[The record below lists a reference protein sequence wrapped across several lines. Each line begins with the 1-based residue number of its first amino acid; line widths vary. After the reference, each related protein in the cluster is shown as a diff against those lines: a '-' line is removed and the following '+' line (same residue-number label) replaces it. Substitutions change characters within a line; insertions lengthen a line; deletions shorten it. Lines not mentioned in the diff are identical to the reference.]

1 MAIGTIEASS
11 DGERLASVGVL
22 AIYVCQMAF
31 DELSYAPI
39 ENSLVF
45 FLAGMTTGS
54 PHSGMFETA
63 PAYPTLRDATFKPAI
78 AT

>member
-1 MAIGTIEASS
+1 MAIGTTEASS

-31 DELSYAPI
+31 HELSYAPI

-45 FLAGMTTGS
+45 FLAGMTMGLR
-54 PHSGMFETA
+54 HSAMPETA
-63 PAYPTLRDATFKPAI
+63 PAYPILRDATFKPAI

>member
-1 MAIGTIEASS
+1 MAIGTTEASS
-11 DGERLASVGVL
+11 DGERPASVGVL

-31 DELSYAPI
+31 HEFSYAPI

-45 FLAGMTTGS
+45 FLAGMTTRLR
-54 PHSGMFETA
+54 HSAMPETA
-63 PAYPTLRDATFKPAI
+63 PAYPILRDPTSKPAI